1 MLPMDIQNIMKMACL
16 IVNHLNMN
24 MIIVLKFGSKWVN
37 MFFIQQ
43 KWRTVFILFIT
54 MK

>member
-16 IVNHLNMN
+16 IVNHLNMIN
-24 MIIVLKFGSKWVN
+24 VVLKFGSKWVN
-37 MFFIQQ
+37 MLFIQQ

>member
-24 MIIVLKFGSKWVN
+24 IINVVLKFGSKWVN
-37 MFFIQQ
+37 M
-43 KWRTVFILFIT
+43 LFIR
-54 MK
+54 KR

>member
-16 IVNHLNMN
+16 IVNHLNTIN
-24 MIIVLKFGSKWVN
+24 VVLKFGSKWVN
-37 MFFIQQ
+37 MLFIQQ